1 MAHEGVRVT
10 RPADDQTPTREPEQ
24 PLTFREQIEA
34 GVSAGLEDRF
44 GGGSGTDLSFGALNR
59 DAFRDVRQITKEQF
73 DLPRVADLDSR
84 VNAMAARFKIEFG
97 RWPSSGELL
106 SYGPYLNSI
115 AVMQSGTAGALPPLF
130 TFNDENGVQQWVLNN
145 PIDGPQILDPF
156 AISAI
161 SRGDPAVVP
170 GIPFVA
176 DPAQLVA
183 DFQALRQPSGGG
195 GGGGGAG
202 RTPAVFDKGELIE
215 GATERWRGMLLESP
229 NDADIASLVSD
240 YTTDANAFWM
250 REGGRRDFD
259 TFVVDRIRQQSR
271 YNYLYAKKPGFQS
284 ETEYLGGFRQVA
296 GGLGLNA
303 SATLREVEAGASTG
317 VGLAGFGERLSGIR
331 EVRTAN
337 AGAFSQRIAASAGQM
352 GLTRT

>member
-10 RPADDQTPTREPEQ
+10 RPADGQTPTREPEQ
-24 PLTFREQIEA
+24 PLTQAEINAAALAAGAKEAVAEAFDSGPLTYSDVRRDQFRE
-34 GVSAGLEDRF
+34 
-44 GGGSGTDLSFGALNR
+44 
-59 DAFRDVRQITKEQF
+59 VRQLTKEQF
-73 DLPRVADLDSR
+73 NLPRVADLDSR
-84 VNAMAARFKIEFG
+84 VNVIAERFLNERG
-97 RWPSSGELL
+97 HWPSAFELL
-106 SYGPYLNSI
+106 NYPPYLQSI
-115 AVMQSGTAGALPPLF
+115 DVMLSGTPFALPPLF
-130 TFNDENGVQQWVLNN
+130 GMFDEGGTAQFFQNN
-145 PIDGPQILDPF
+145 SIDGPRLISPNPGRILQ
-156 AISAI
+156 
-161 SRGDPAVVP
+161 GDFPIFTSVQVQ
-170 GIPFVA
+170 GV
-176 DPAQLVA
+176 LEG
-183 DFQALRQPSGGG
+183 FQAIKQPSAGSGRRG
-195 GGGGGAG
+195 AAG
-202 RTPAVFDKGELIE
+202 RAAIVFDKGELTE
-215 GATERWRGMLLESP
+215 GATERWRGMLLETP

-271 YNYLYAKKPGFQS
+271 YNYLYSKKPGFQS

>member
-1 MAHEGVRVT
+1 MAEHPPVDVSNRELLSALRAPEAQT
-10 RPADDQTPTREPEQ
+10 YANQNRDQ
-24 PLTFREQIEA
+24 FRE
-34 GVSAGLEDRF
+34 
-44 GGGSGTDLSFGALNR
+44 
-59 DAFRDVRQITKEQF
+59 VRQLTKEQF

-84 VNAMAARFKIEFG
+84 VNTLAARFKSEFK
-97 RWPSSGELL
+97 RWPSAFELL
-106 SYGPYLNSI
+106 NYEPYLNSI
-115 AVMQSGTAGALPPLF
+115 AVMQSGTPFSLPPLF
-130 TFNDENGVQQWVLNN
+130 TFNDEEGTQQWVLNN

-161 SRGDPAVVP
+161 SRGDPNIVP
-170 GIPFVA
+170 GIPFIA
-176 DPAQLVA
+176 DVPGLIAS
-183 DFQALRQPSGGG
+183 FQQIRQPSGGG
-195 GGGGGAG
+195 GGGGGVG
-202 RTPAVFDKGELIE
+202 RTAIVFDRGELIE

-229 NDADIASLVSD
+229 DDSAIGSLVSD
-240 YTTDANAFWM
+240 YMKDANAFWM
-250 REGGRRDFD
+250 KEAGRRDFD
-259 TFVVDRIRQQSR
+259 TFVVDRIRQQPR
-271 YNYLYAKKPGFQS
+271 YNYLYSKKPGFQS